1 MNQPVELQSF
11 YPIEAG
17 GFTGG
22 HPLRWISYRM
32 MVWSLLGLVIVL
44 AGSLLVTVSLAHHI
58 QQYFSFAREHF
69 GLLLAVASTYS
80 FAVVIIEKTS
90 RFPGWSSI
98 TVVLPAVTSAFL
110 LLVCILLIGRYYY
123 ARSFLVTAY
132 TLSFLWLAAGMHLRR
147 RYLIPRIAIIAEGAA
162 AGLANV
168 RGVHWQVLVKP
179 SPMNHAIDGV
189 VVDLHARLSDH
200 WLRFVADCA
209 LHRIPV
215 YHSGWVYE
223 SVTGRTS
230 VSQMSETFMH
240 SLEPP
245 AVYVLAKRILDL
257 AVVLALLPVVAPLM
271 GLLAVAI
278 KFDSAG
284 PVLFRQP
291 RVGQGGQAFQIL
303 KFRSMYQQPANQS
316 ARFAEHAD
324 SRVTR
329 VGAVMRKWRL
339 DELPQFWNILRG
351 HMSLVGP
358 RPEQVYF
365 VREFEAR
372 IPFYAYRHTV
382 KPGITGWAQVT
393 HGYTA
398 DVESTTEKLERDM
411 YYIRHMSFWLDF
423 SILIRTLRILIT
435 GFGAR

>member
-1 MNQPVELQSF
+1 MNQHVELRSL

-22 HPLRWISYRM
+22 HPLRWISYRL
-32 MVWSLLGLVIVL
+32 MVWSLLGLVIMV
-44 AGSLLVTVSLAHHI
+44 ACSLLVTVSLAHHPE
-58 QQYFSFAREHF
+58 QYFLFAREHF

-80 FAVVIIEKTS
+80 IAVVIIEKTS

-132 TLSFLWLAAGMHLRR
+132 ALSFLWLAVGMHLRR
-147 RYLIPRIAIIAEGAA
+147 RYLIPHIAIIAEGSAA
-162 AGLANV
+162 ALAIV
-168 RGVHWQVLVKP
+168 RGVRWQVLIKP
-179 SPMNHAIDGV
+179 ALIDPTIDGV

-215 YHSGWVYE
+215 YHSGWVHE
-223 SVTGRTS
+223 SITGRTS
-230 VSQMSETFMH
+230 VGQMSETFMR

-245 AVYVLAKRILDL
+245 AVYVLGKRIFDL
-257 AVVLALLPVVAPLM
+257 AVVLALLPVVVPLM

-278 KFDSAG
+278 KLDSAG
-284 PVLFRQP
+284 PAFFRQP
-291 RVGQGGQAFQIL
+291 RVGQGGRAFQIL
-303 KFRSMYQQPANQS
+303 KFRSMYQQSENQG
-316 ARFAEHAD
+316 ARFAEYAD

-365 VREFEAR
+365 VREFEAK

-435 GFGAR
+435 G